1 MSQRFLN
8 EGFGFAF
15 CAQLLYEHLQLT
27 DIKENIPWDRLP
39 TETKLVWMH
48 LVKDTVFSHLY
59 WEQAD
64 RRACE
69 ALADYSI

>member
-1 MSQRFLN
+1 MSQRFLS

-15 CAQLLYEHLQLT
+15 CAQMLYEHVQ
-27 DIKENIPWDRLP
+27 IAGVENAPWDRLSP
-39 TETKLVWMH
+39 ETKLVWMH
-48 LVKDTVFSHLY
+48 LVKDTVFRHLY